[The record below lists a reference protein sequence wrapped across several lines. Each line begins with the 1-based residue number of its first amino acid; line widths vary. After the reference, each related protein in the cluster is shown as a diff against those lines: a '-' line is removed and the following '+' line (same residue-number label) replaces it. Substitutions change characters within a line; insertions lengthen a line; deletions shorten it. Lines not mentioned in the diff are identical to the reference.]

1 MVHVEID
8 LTSLSASRNCLE
20 WNKSD
25 IIIIFDIY
33 MLSPTYTHA
42 LSE

>member
-8 LTSLSASRNCLE
+8 LTSSSASRNCLE

-33 MLSPTYTHA
+33 AYTHIHA
-42 LSE
+42 RTE